1 MLCRSLFV
9 FLYCFLFAIVLSVI
23 FDLRILITPLLH
35 IFKSSDMFIIFLS
48 SDIYGMWY
56 KIHFARIINVL
67 QFINWQILSQTVL
80 TWPIRKAVIFVKGL
94 FVSLYWRA
102 LDVVVFMNIPLK
114 IDLLTGKQWHKRQH
128 LYTAIHITEKR
139 GPSIRARCTTL
150 CDKVCQWLRQV
161 VDFLRGLRFPP
172 PIKLTAPI

>member
-23 FDLRILITPLLH
+23 FDLRILIIPLLD

-67 QFINWQILSQTVL
+67 QFIN
-80 TWPIRKAVIFVKGL
+80 
-94 FVSLYWRA
+94 
-102 LDVVVFMNIPLK
+102 
-114 IDLLTGKQWHKRQH
+114 
-128 LYTAIHITEKR
+128 
-139 GPSIRARCTTL
+139 
-150 CDKVCQWLRQV
+150 
-161 VDFLRGLRFPP
+161 
-172 PIKLTAPI
+172 